1 MKLFNSAF
9 IKLLISQAQVAFNDN
24 ATKLLLIG
32 LVNMILPIDQA
43 MKYIST
49 ISILLVA
56 PYVLFSPLAGW
67 LNDRFA
73 KRSVIRWSLWVQIA
87 IMVFLIAS
95 ALGHNLPLIM
105 VGFFLLATQ
114 AALYTP
120 AKRSI
125 IKELQTP
132 ENLQA
137 AVGWT
142 EMTGIGAILGGSLVG
157 GALIDVLTPRFPSP
171 WRAASAILAG
181 FLVVCILSA
190 LLFRRFPQGES
201 NPSLKFTVRTFLG
214 HVDTFQVLFKTK
226 GIFRPVLTE
235 GVFYL
240 VAGVLIITLAQV
252 ARLRHPDGVGAGSA
266 TGILMAILGIGTGIG
281 SLLSG
286 SLKRQSIRLAVVPF
300 ASLGMAVSLL
310 CLGLAQTVSS
320 QNISLLIAGIFGGI
334 YCVPVSSALIE
345 RSPEEIRGSILAG
358 SSLFSSLTGVLA
370 IGLQWFLGQHLG
382 LSPLYQLEALSVILV
397 ITTIISCYCLSVE
410 VLTIITLA
418 LSRIFYRVTALHPN
432 RIPKGGALLVANH
445 VSYIDA
451 IVISIASPRPVRFL
465 AYSSFFKSPLLG
477 PLLRAFGAIP
487 VDAKKAKDAIRAAA
501 ESLKAGELV
510 CIFPEGELTRTGA
523 LMGIRHGYELIA
535 RHASCPIIPV
545 ITDGLWSSIFSYERE
560 RYFFK
565 RPKKLRVSILVAFG
579 EPQSEIPS
587 DELRKEFSHLSAEAF
602 ALRPA
607 FGRSL
612 QEVFFRQLRRHPG
625 KVYLA
630 DYAMNG
636 KKLNGFQLL
645 GASIAMGKHLNK
657 TAQGQERIGVILP
670 PGIAGTIVN
679 LGILFAGKMPVNLNP
694 TAGTAAAN
702 HCLLTAG
709 VKTVISVPAYRK
721 KFASFPWPE
730 NTLDASREIAGLSK
744 VTIVLSAALSVII
757 PPLGSLLIRKP
768 KTSAFLLFTSGSSGL
783 PKGVELTNRNILGN
797 VTQINETGLLK
808 EEDVI
813 LSCLPLFHC
822 FGLILGFALPLLT
835 GRKVA
840 TTASPFEYD
849 AIGKAAEI
857 EKATL
862 LAATPTFVKGYLRKI
877 PKEKFHALRFII
889 AGAEKLPESLYAAC
903 EEKYGVPILEGYG
916 LTETSPA
923 LSLNQLDVS
932 EKRVGAD
939 SEQKGHELGTVG
951 RMLAGI
957 SYKIL
962 DPATNLPIAGPK
974 GVLAVKGISIISHYA
989 VGENTGKF
997 CDGWFIT
1004 GDVVSI
1010 NEEGMLKIE
1019 GRTSRFSKIGGE
1031 MVPHGA
1037 IEEAISKD
1045 DTSDYRDCVMG
1056 VPNESGEETLVLLT
1070 TRSITR
1076 EELRVQ
1082 LQAAGLP
1089 NLWIPKEIVTVESL
1103 PILGS
1108 GKLDMVA
1115 CKNLVEKK

>member
-1 MKLFNSAF
+1 MKLFNPAF
-9 IKLLISQAQVAFNDN
+9 IKLLISQAQVSFNDN

-32 LVNMILPIDQA
+32 LVNMTLPMDQA

-73 KRSVIRWSLWVQIA
+73 KRSVIRWSLWVQIVVMA
-87 IMVFLIAS
+87 FLIVS
-95 ALGHNLPLIM
+95 ALFHNLPLIM
-105 VGFFLLATQ
+105 GGFFLLATQ

-157 GALIDVLTPRFPSP
+157 GALIDVFSPRFPTP
-171 WRAASAILAG
+171 WKAAAVILTG
-181 FLVVCILSA
+181 FLVTCILSA
-190 LLFRRFPQGES
+190 LLFRRFPQGDP
-201 NPSLKFTVRTFLG
+201 NPAKRFTARAVLG
-214 HVDTFQVLFKTK
+214 HLDTFKVLFNTK

-240 VAGVLIITLAQV
+240 VAGVLIIILAQL
-252 ARLRHPDGVGAGSA
+252 ARLRHPDGTGAGSA
-266 TGILMAILGIGTGIG
+266 TGILMAILGVGTGIG

-300 ASLGMAVSLL
+300 AALGMAVSLL
-310 CLGLAQTVSS
+310 LLGLAQTVSG
-320 QNISLLIAGIFGGI
+320 QNLSILIAGIFGGI

-370 IGLQWFLGQHLG
+370 IGLQWLLGQHLG
-382 LSPLYQLEALSVILV
+382 LSPLYQLGVLSMILLM
-397 ITTIISCYCLSVE
+397 TTIISCYCLSVE

-418 LSRIFYRVTALHPN
+418 ISRIFYRVTSLHSE

-465 AYSSFFKSPLLG
+465 AYSAFFKTPIMG

-487 VDAKKAKDAIRAAA
+487 VDSKRAKDAIRAAA
-501 ESLKAGELV
+501 EVIRSGELV

-535 RHASCPIIPV
+535 RHAACQIIPV

-565 RPKKLRVSILVAFG
+565 RPKKLPVQIRVAFG
-579 EPQSEIPS
+579 EPRKELPG

-607 FGRSL
+607 FSTSL
-612 QEVFFRQLRRHPG
+612 QEAFFQQLRRHPA
-625 KVYLA
+625 KIYLA
-630 DYAMNG
+630 DHAMNG
-636 KKLNGFQLL
+636 RKLNGFQLL
-645 GASIAMGKHLNK
+645 GASLAMGRHLK
-657 TAQGQERIGVILP
+657 RTTQGQERIGVILP

-679 LGILFAGKMPVNLNP
+679 LGILFAGKIPVNLNP
-694 TAGTAAAN
+694 TAGAAAAN
-702 HCLLTAG
+702 HCLSTAG
-709 VKTVISVPAYRK
+709 VKTVLSVPAYQK
-721 KFASFPWPE
+721 KFASFPWPDH
-730 NTLDASREIAGLSK
+730 TLDASREIAGLSK
-744 VTIVLSAALSVII
+744 ASIVMNAVISLLP
-757 PPLGSLLIRKP
+757 PPLGRMLIEKP
-768 KTSAFLLFTSGSSGL
+768 KTSAFLLFTRGSSGL

-808 EEDVI
+808 EDDVL

-849 AIGKAAEI
+849 AIGKAAET
-857 EKATL
+857 EKATI

-877 PKEKFHALRFII
+877 PKEKFHALRFVI

-923 LSLNQLDVS
+923 LSLNQLDVIQ
-932 EKRVGAD
+932 KGAGAD

-951 RMLAGI
+951 RMLPGI

-962 DPATNLPIAGPK
+962 DPATNLPISGPK
-974 GVLAVKGISIISHYA
+974 GVLAVKGISVISQYA

-997 CDGWFIT
+997 HEGWFIT
-1004 GDVVSI
+1004 GDVVNI

-1037 IEEAISKD
+1037 IEEAIAKD
-1045 DTSDYRDCVMG
+1045 DTTDHRDCVMG

-1076 EELRVQ
+1076 EDLRTR
-1082 LQAAGLP
+1082 LQGAGLP

-1115 CKNLVEKK
+1115 CKKLAEKK